1 MSKQIVTT
9 PEPPKGKFNKSSNK
23 GTLWGNRPSIKSDV
37 INISLILIFGS
48 VDRTTKDYGRDAKEI
63 GRGSA
68 TPGPLSNRGPGII
81 FAVSFSILTIFA
93 TSVLMGSK
101 ASKQTIYYSGGGK
114 WFQSLEPL

>member
-1 MSKQIVTT
+1 M
-9 PEPPKGKFNKSSNK
+9 KF
-23 GTLWGNRPSIKSDV
+23 DD
-37 INISLILIFGS
+37 INISLILIFES
-48 VDRTTKDYGRDAKEI
+48 IDQTTKDYGRDAKEI

-68 TPGPLSNRGPGII
+68 MPGPLSNRGSGII